1 MHYFH
6 IRLGETEDSIPVA
19 IKVSTGTV
27 MYHREYNC
35 YEKMNAMTDKVCE
48 KYGIPF
54 IYHTDDFLFYKTIA
68 MTMLDIDLL
77 SLQRKFG
84 SFSIDSILIFFRDM
98 VSSQIDFSME
108 LKRNNQ

>member
-6 IRLGETEDSIPVA
+6 IHLGETEDNTPVA
-19 IKVSTGTV
+19 IKVSTATV

-35 YEKMNAMTDKVCE
+35 YEKMDAMTDKVCE

-54 IYHTDDFLFYKTIA
+54 IYHTDDFLLYKTMA
-68 MTMLDIDLL
+68 MTMLDTDLL

-84 SFSIDSILIFFRDM
+84 SFSRDSILIFFRDM
-98 VSSQIDFSME
+98 VSFQMDFSI
-108 LKRNNQ
+108 